1 MVINGVFIYHFVDPA
16 PRVDIFQ
23 KQGVTKKGGTDFAL
37 LVGKTSRRAYL
48 LFYCF
53 FGGKKQLLEV
63 LLTSTFIPWILNSFD
78 LSSYSSE

>member
-53 FGGKKQLLEV
+53 FGGKK
-63 LLTSTFIPWILNSFD
+63 TAFR
-78 LSSYSSE
+78 SSLDQYFYPLDIEFFWFV